1 MGYSSLME
9 LDNQITFQIIQTA
22 TLIVAVFVAW
32 ISIKKQRE
40 TIKKDKTI
48 GLLMK
53 DLEDDFLTDG
63 LKILRK
69 IDEEYRIEDFAK
81 LGKKNFKEAI
91 AIRNLLNYY
100 EIIGVGIESDIYDIT
115 MIKDAQKTMI
125 IRIYEQAKPFI
136 IRSRQVDNNADLWIK
151 FQGLIDILRR

>member
-81 LGKKNFKEAI
+81 LSKKNSKEF
-91 AIRNLLNYY
+91 L
-100 EIIGVGIESDIYDIT
+100 
-115 MIKDAQKTMI
+115 
-125 IRIYEQAKPFI
+125 FI
-136 IRSRQVDNNADLWIK
+136 
-151 FQGLIDILRR
+151 F